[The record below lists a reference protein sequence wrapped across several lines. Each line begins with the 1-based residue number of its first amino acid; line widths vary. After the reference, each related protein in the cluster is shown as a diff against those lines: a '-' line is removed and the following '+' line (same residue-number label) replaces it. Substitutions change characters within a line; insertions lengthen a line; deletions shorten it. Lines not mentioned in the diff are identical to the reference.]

1 MSSTEQNASGRLGQV
16 LLDKYTIERLIGSG
30 GMATVYAAR
39 HRTGRRVALKMLHPE
54 MSERE
59 DVRERFRREAYAANR
74 VHHAGAV
81 QIIDDD
87 IAEDGSAFLVMELL
101 EGESLTARA
110 NRQVVDTKDLFAWVD
125 EILDVL
131 AAYHAEDI
139 FHRDLKPDNIFLTAD
154 GRVKLLDFGIARLSD
169 SLPDSMKT
177 RHGMALGTAPYMA

>member
-1 MSSTEQNASGRLGQV
+1 MTTGQDASNRVGQV
-16 LLDKYTIERLIGSG
+16 LLGKYTIEGLIGAG

-39 HRTGRRVALKMLHPE
+39 HRTGRRVALKLLHPE

-74 VHHAGAV
+74 VQHEGAV

-110 NRQVVDTKDLFAWVD
+110 NREAIDTGQPLAWVG
-125 EILDVL
+125 ETLDV
-131 AAYHAEDI
+131 
-139 FHRDLKPDNIFLTAD
+139 
-154 GRVKLLDFGIARLSD
+154 
-169 SLPDSMKT
+169 
-177 RHGMALGTAPYMA
+177 